1 MDLLRRFLG
10 GSTHDAAPG
19 GRRWFDYP
27 SGGGVDVAGAHYRL
41 EAWQRAFH
49 LGPAGD
55 TRLAQAELIREPTN
69 RHDHNAVM
77 VLVRGEHVG
86 YLPAGVAL
94 LWSPYLARMES
105 DGYRLRATVK
115 VWGRLGKGHST
126 RCSATRGPACSWTRI
141 RSRRP
146 NGRSS
151 GLRRS
156 AGQTSARLRSPRG
169 MRRGWDVS
177 ASMPR
182 ASGERHSRASGV
194 PRACASTAAGRSCV
208 NLEREADWPS
218 AALPA
223 RLRPPADIYGA
234 SGARSGDTPSP
245 ATVDAMEGNAV
256 LIKSASDEER
266 RKGPERCRCRE
277 CAGCPNNAEARGGP
291 CGPCSAG
298 RHGGIVTRR

>member
-49 LGPAGD
+49 FGPAGD

-115 VWGRLGKGHST
+115 VWGKMGKGYST
-126 RCSATRGPACSWTRI
+126 PM
-141 RSRRP
+141 
-146 NGRSS
+146 
-151 GLRRS
+151 L
-156 AGQTSARLRSPRG
+156 
-169 MRRGWDVS
+169 
-177 ASMPR
+177 
-182 ASGERHSRASGV
+182 GV
-194 PRACASTAAGRSCV
+194 PPPSVLVGLGPLTPAEWEVVRADEKRKADEHAAEIAARDAHRLERRDERAASTARKALEAERRAAGVCLDCGGPVVRQPGT
-208 NLEREADWPS
+208 RG
-218 AALPA
+218 
-223 RLRPPADIYGA
+223 RPPV
-234 SGARSGDTPSP
+234 RC
-245 ATVDAMEGNAV
+245 AT
-256 LIKSASDEER
+256 
-266 RKGPERCRCRE
+266 CRAKE
-277 CAGCPNNAEARGGP
+277 
-291 CGPCSAG
+291 
-298 RHGGIVTRR
+298 

>member
-126 RCSATRGPACSWTRI
+126 PMLGYEGASVLVDSHPLTPAEWEVVRAEEK
-141 RSRRP
+141 RRADERAAEIAARDAQRL
-146 NGRSS
+146 GRQ
-151 GLRRS
+151 REH
-156 AGQTSARLRSPRG
+156 A
-169 MRRGWDVS
+169 
-177 ASMPR
+177 ASIGRKALEGERR
-182 ASGERHSRASGV
+182 ASGLCINCGGPIVRQPGARGRLAV
-194 PRACASTAAGRSCV
+194 RCAACKTSAAG
-208 NLEREADWPS
+208 
-218 AALPA
+218 
-223 RLRPPADIYGA
+223 
-234 SGARSGDTPSP
+234 
-245 ATVDAMEGNAV
+245 
-256 LIKSASDEER
+256 
-266 RKGPERCRCRE
+266 
-277 CAGCPNNAEARGGP
+277 
-291 CGPCSAG
+291 
-298 RHGGIVTRR
+298 